1 MRCAEVRE
9 TIPAF
14 ADEGEPSLA
23 TRRHFAKCPECRAE
37 LETYRSMLASL
48 RSLEARP
55 VDAPV
60 GLVAKL
66 IAIPREASRVDHVRS
81 HVARNR
87 AAYAGGAAA
96 AVAVVGA
103 AGALLWRNR
112 ERSSGRSRKTSRG
125 WLAAA

>member
-14 ADEGEPSLA
+14 AGEGEPSLA
-23 TRRHFAKCPECRAE
+23 TRRHIAKCRGCRSE
-37 LETYRSMLASL
+37 LETYRTMLASL
-48 RSLEARP
+48 QSLEARP

-60 GLVAKL
+60 GLAAKL
-66 IAIPREASRVDHVRS
+66 IAIPREASRADHVRS
-81 HVARNR
+81 HVSRNR

-96 AVAVVGA
+96 TVAVVGA

-112 ERSSGRSRKTSRG
+112 ERSSGSRRATKGR
-125 WLAAA
+125 LATA

>member
-9 TIPAF
+9 MIPAL
-14 ADEGEPSLA
+14 AGEGEPSLSM
-23 TRRHFAKCPECRAE
+23 RRHLLKCRGCRGE
-37 LETYRSMLASL
+37 LETYRDLLASM
-48 RSLEARP
+48 RALEARP
-55 VDAPV
+55 VQAPD
-60 GLVAKL
+60 GLAAKL
-66 IAIPREASRVDHVRS
+66 IAIPSEASRVDQMRS

-96 AVAVVGA
+96 AVAVAGA

-112 ERSSGRSRKTSRG
+112 ERSSGGSRKPSRG

>member
-14 ADEGEPSLA
+14 ADEGEQSLA
-23 TRRHFAKCPECRAE
+23 IRRHITKCTDCRSE
-37 LETYRSMLASL
+37 LETYRSMLSSL

-60 GLVAKL
+60 GLAAKL

-81 HVARNR
+81 HVSRNR

-96 AVAVVGA
+96 AVAVAGA

-112 ERSSGRSRKTSRG
+112 ERSSGRSHKPARG
-125 WLAAA
+125 WLATA